1 MTQQKFKYFVI
12 YGVMRTGSNLLEHF
26 LNQFDAFQSYGEVF
40 NPSFL
45 GKPGNDTMLGIGRAE
60 REQRP
65 VALIE
70 RMIADAAPALPG
82 FRLFQGHDPR
92 ILRRTLI
99 DDSCGKVILR
109 RNPLDSFISLKIAQQ
124 TDQWMLRNINKRRQA
139 KVHFDL
145 AEFLRYSE
153 ETDAYYAQINRLL
166 QEHGQTAFT
175 IAYDDVKDP
184 AVLHGLARYLG
195 TDEHLAAPKEGIT
208 RQNPGPLSEKVENYD
223 EMIAALETQRDTTVS
238 AEPRAAERGGLR
250 FLTACTRA
258 PVLFACIP
266 AGPEE
271 RILRWMHT
279 VDGGDPLRDDFHDA
293 LESETLFTQFGNR
306 KALRLWLDERPERV
320 CFAIVRHPLLRAYEV
335 FEKRILPGGD
345 DGFPMIREHLRT
357 RYGMAMPDE
366 DRCAG
371 QDRAGLE
378 QAGYTADKHRAAF
391 QIFLE
396 FIRENLSGQT
406 SMRTD
411 GEWAPQRAFV
421 DGFND
426 LLPLDLVAKE
436 SKLLRVAA
444 YIRNNLNLGATKNAV
459 FKQSLEDGHIIPL
472 SEIYTEAHES
482 EARNAYRE
490 DYASF
495 GFLPYPKEYS

>member
-12 YGVMRTGSNLLEHF
+12 YGVMRTGSNLLEHY
-26 LNQFDAFQSYGEVF
+26 LNQFDAFKSYGEVF
-40 NPSFL
+40 NPSFM
-45 GKPGNDTMLGIGRAE
+45 GKPGNESLLGIGRAE

-70 RMIADAAPALPG
+70 RMIADAEPALPG

-99 DDSCGKVILR
+99 DDTCGKVILR
-109 RNPLDSFISLKIAQQ
+109 RNRLDSYVSLKIAQQ
-124 TDQWMLRNINKRRQA
+124 TDQWMLRNANKRRQA
-139 KVHFDL
+139 KVYFDL
-145 AEFLRYSE
+145 PEFQRYCE
-153 ETDAYYAQINRLL
+153 ETDAYYGQIDRVL

-175 IAYDDVKDP
+175 IDYDDVKDP

-195 TDEHLAAPKEGIT
+195 TEEHLATPKEAIT
-208 RQNPGPLSEKVENYD
+208 RQNPGPLSDKVENYD
-223 EMIAALETQRDTTVS
+223 EMIAALETQPRVSVS

-250 FLTACTRA
+250 FLTACTKA
-258 PVLFACIP
+258 PILFACIP

-279 VDGGDPLRDDFHDA
+279 VDGGDALRPDFHDA
-293 LESETLFTQFGNR
+293 LEDGSLFTQFGNR
-306 KALRLWLDERPERV
+306 KALRLWIDEHEERI
-320 CFAIVRHPLLRAYEV
+320 CFATVRHPLLRAYAV
-335 FEKRILPGGD
+335 FEKRILTGGD

-366 DRCAG
+366 DVCAG

-378 QAGYTADKHRAAF
+378 QAGYTVEKHRAAF
-391 QIFLE
+391 QTFLE

-421 DGFND
+421 DGFNT
-426 LLPLDLVAKE
+426 LLPLHMVAKE

-459 FKQSLEDGHIIPL
+459 FKQSLEAEHIIPL
-472 SEIYTEAHES
+472 SEIYTETLES
-482 EARNAYRE
+482 QARRAYRD